1 MKNNNLCEE
10 KINNCVLEPDEDGC
24 LPNPFYN
31 DPDAF
36 LKMLDEIIDKYYDSL
51 SEDD

>member
-1 MKNNNLCEE
+1 MKNNNLCNE
-10 KINNCVLEPDEDGC
+10 KINSCVLEPDEDGR

-36 LKMLDEIIDKYYDSL
+36 LKMLDELTDEFLDSL
-51 SEDD
+51 LADD

>member
-36 LKMLDEIIDKYYDSL
+36 FQALDELPAEFWESL

>member
-1 MKNNNLCEE
+1 MTEYNLCEE
-10 KINNCVLEPDEDGC
+10 KTNNCVLEPDEDGC

-36 LKMLDEIIDKYYDSL
+36 LKMLDEITDEFLDSL
-51 SEDD
+51 LADD